1 MNEITLQG
9 VIKDIQYSH
18 SIGNINYDKANLLVK
33 RKDGKEDLI
42 PIKFKNYFNRYSDND
57 FIELKGNLRS
67 YSEKLDSGKNKV
79 NLYVFTYF
87 DIPESNDSNYIE
99 LDGRICSI
107 DKIRVNSQGQKSI
120 HFILA
125 NNILVS
131 GKKINS
137 YIPCVAWGEMCEDI
151 ADFRV
156 SDKVEL
162 IGELHS
168 RVYKKH
174 LNEHEIEFRV
184 AYEVNISSIG
194 RV

>member
-1 MNEITLQG
+1 MNEVTLQG

-18 SIGNINYDKANLLVK
+18 SIGNLNYEKANLLVK
-33 RKDGKEDLI
+33 RADGKEDLI
-42 PIKFKNYFNRYSDND
+42 PIKFKDYFNRYHEND
-57 FIELKGNLRS
+57 FVELKGNIRS
-67 YSEKLDSGKNKV
+67 YSEKLEDGKNKV

-137 YIPCVAWGEMCEDI
+137 YIPCVAWGDMSEDI
-151 ADFRV
+151 SGFNV

-168 RVYKKH
+168 RLYKKH
-174 LNEHEIEFRV
+174 FDNGEIEFRV
-184 AYEVNISSIG
+184 AYEVNIASIG